1 MTGVD
6 TEPIWKCVVNPAQF
20 MKWKELQEYRQRIYQ
35 FVGKFCAQGDVE
47 QAKAMIKQG
56 DVVYSPKDALFMSF
70 CLGIALSSCVEIALF
85 FALELNEVYL
95 LLPSLPIFRM
105 FLCFVVMIWM
115 CGAVLFVFEEYN
127 INWPFIFEL
136 KTRTSISYVKIMRI
150 SSLFTALWSVAFLW
164 QTFYIRYFSGVDEDF
179 LAVITVLLFAIILL
193 FPLDMLYFKLRKEIL
208 KTIYHI
214 VISPFGK
221 VEFRHFFI
229 ADVLTSMSKTFTD
242 IFRSFCYL
250 STDAWLQHQK
260 PVCDG
265 EVFWLCVIS
274 ALPYWWRLAQCL
286 NKFYYTRNWY
296 PHLLNAGK
304 YLSGLFVVVIFFY
317 PFTTQEPYR
326 TIVWVMAYVVATLYM
341 LTWDLVMDWG
351 LISFKAPWELR
362 EKQTYPKNFYL
373 FAMISNTVLRF
384 AWTITILPVSVLEN
398 PFVEVELILF
408 FVCIFEI
415 FRRAQWTLIRI
426 ENEKFSNI
434 DKFRRVDFVP
444 KLPRL
449 IID

>member
-6 TEPIWKCVVNPAQF
+6 TQPIWNLINPSCF
-20 MKWKELQEYRQRIYQ
+20 MKWKELQQYRQRIYQ
-35 FVGKFCAQGDVE
+35 FVAKFCAQGDVE
-47 QAKAMIKQG
+47 RAKAMIKQG
-56 DVVYSPKDALFMSF
+56 DVVYSPRDALFVAF
-70 CLGIALSSCVEIALF
+70 CLGVAIASGVEIGLF

-105 FLCFVVMIWM
+105 FLCVVVMMWM
-115 CGAVLFVFEEYN
+115 CGVVLFVFEQYS

-136 KTRTSISYVKIMRI
+136 RTRTSISYVKIVRI
-150 SSLFTALWSVAFLW
+150 ASLFTALWSVSFLW

-179 LAVITVLLFAIILL
+179 MSVITVLLFAIILL
-193 FPLDMLYFKLRKEIL
+193 FPLDMLHFKLRKELL
-208 KTIYHI
+208 KTFYHI
-214 VISPFGK
+214 LISPFGK

-242 IFRSFCYL
+242 IFRSICYL

-260 PVCDG
+260 PVCGG
-265 EVFWLCVIS
+265 ENFWLCVIS
-274 ALPYWWRLAQCL
+274 ALPYWWRFAQCL
-286 NKFYYTRNWY
+286 NKFYYTGNWY

-304 YLSGLFVVVIFFY
+304 YLSGLAVVLIFFY
-317 PFTTQEPYR
+317 PFTVQEPYR
-326 TIVWVMAYVVATLYM
+326 TIIWASVYSIATLYM

-351 LISFKAPWELR
+351 LISLRAPCQLR
-362 EKQTYPKNFYL
+362 EKQTYSKKFYI

-384 AWTITILPVSVLEN
+384 AWTITIVPVSYLEN

-408 FVCIFEI
+408 FLCVLEI
-415 FRRAQWTLIRI
+415 MRRAQWTLIRI
-426 ENEKFSNI
+426 ENEKFSNLE
-434 DKFRRVDFVP
+434 KFRRVDFVP
-444 KLPRL
+444 KMARL